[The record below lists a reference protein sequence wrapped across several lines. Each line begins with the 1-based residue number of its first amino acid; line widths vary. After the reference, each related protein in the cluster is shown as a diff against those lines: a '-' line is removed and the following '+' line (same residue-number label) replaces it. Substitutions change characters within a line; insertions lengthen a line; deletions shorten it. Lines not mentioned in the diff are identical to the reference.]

1 VSRPWSK
8 KRAADQAP
16 TPFAVV
22 ESEHG
27 ALRRPLDPS
36 LPPRLSAWDSRDA
49 VNKVVTELHGKGAL
63 DAGNP
68 DVLDGWIDSLRPQ
81 WQAHSTMAS
90 TEHDA
95 VAQLVVGDAEA
106 AAAAARQR
114 AWDAR
119 ADVEHTQRLISAFEG
134 ALLPDNGPEAP
145 DRRHR
150 RPDLDRLDGLT
161 EGRWPKVFRLL
172 LMLAVGAGDLA
183 TFYLTL
189 AVLFEQAEAWLIWVL
204 VGSFTAASMTLMHA
218 AGHTAKNI
226 REGQGGLTRA
236 AVAAMALA
244 WAALGGVAFYV
255 RLNSADPTST
265 TELAFGADPAT
276 AAVSGPSPVLSA
288 ILLAGLFVASGFL
301 AFWIGFSHH
310 PRMTAYRALRAQLID
325 QRATAVAAEQTAIAA
340 ERLLA
345 NARAEQV
352 RAAQRAA
359 DAGRSIDAEITE
371 LKELARLHLAGL
383 LGEPAATNAV
393 TTGRGAGPAEP
404 GQVDRAELHP
414 NVAMTPLPRAAAD
427 ALRTGGH
434 ANGVPQPAVDR

>member
-68 DVLDGWIDSLRPQ
+68 DVLDGWIDSLGPQ
-81 WQAHSTMAS
+81 WRAHSTMAS

-95 VAQLVVGDAEA
+95 VTQLVVGDAEA
-106 AAAAARQR
+106 AAVAARQR
-114 AWDAR
+114 AVDAR
-119 ADVEHTQRLISAFEG
+119 ADVDHTQRLIGAFEA
-134 ALLPDNGPEAP
+134 ALLPDNGPEQP
-145 DRRHR
+145 DRRQR
-150 RPDLDRLDGLT
+150 RPDLERLDGLT
-161 EGRWPKVFRLL
+161 ESRWAKPLRYL
-172 LMLAVGAGDLA
+172 LMALVAVGDLA
-183 TFYLTL
+183 TFYMTL
-189 AVLFEQAEAWLIWVL
+189 AVLFSEEPLLTWAL
-204 VGSFTAASMTLMHA
+204 VGSFTLASMALMHA

-255 RLNSADPTST
+255 RLNFTPPTTSADV
-265 TELAFGADPAT
+265 AFGVDPAT
-276 AAVSGPSPVLSA
+276 AASGPSPVLSA
-288 ILLAGLFVASGFL
+288 VLLAGLFVASGVL

-310 PRMTAYRALRAQLID
+310 PRMSAYRALRAQLID

-404 GQVDRAELHP
+404 GRVDLAELHP

-427 ALRTGGH
+427 ALRNGGH
-434 ANGVPQPAVDR
+434 AGGVPQPAVDR